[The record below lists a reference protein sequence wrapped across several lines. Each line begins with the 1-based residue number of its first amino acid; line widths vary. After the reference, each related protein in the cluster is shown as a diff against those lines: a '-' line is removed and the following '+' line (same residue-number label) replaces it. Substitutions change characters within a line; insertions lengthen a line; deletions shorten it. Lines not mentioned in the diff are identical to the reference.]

1 MTEKDFDIEIRSILE
16 NAEEEVSSKVWKG
29 VAAGLGKSRVIPWYA
44 WGAAASV
51 AVAAAVAAVVVL
63 TRPVPEQQIAPVTA
77 ILTETPTQTSIFMSE
92 ATPGEEI
99 PRERPRLS
107 QAAKPATQSA
117 AEPAVQPETTPE
129 TKAEAKPAEATKAPK
144 SAKKPEA
151 APSAQSDNA
160 AFNQLVFQQEK
171 SAVSEKGFAFTA
183 FGNVQGHNRSSS
195 AGAYSRRYGVPAL
208 NSGVGIYNES
218 SETSFGLP
226 FSIGIGL
233 KYKLSKNWAVST
245 GIRYSY
251 MQRSFVGDYQGEGF
265 RIVQTDIMNHQHW
278 LGIPLNLS
286 YEFVKKGR
294 WNVYATAGGAAEW
307 LLDNNFVVHNSPQ
320 DILYHNNRGKTQ
332 FSAMAGVGME
342 YRISPFVG
350 LYLDP
355 GFRYYFATWN
365 QPRSIRTVQPLRFE
379 IEAGLRF
386 NLRR

>member
-51 AVAAAVAAVVVL
+51 AVAAAIAAVVVL
-63 TRPVPEQQIAPVTA
+63 TPPAPEQHITPEPV
-77 ILTETPTQTSIFMSE
+77 ILAETPTQTSIFMSE
-92 ATPGEEI
+92 ETPGEAI

-107 QAAKPATQSA
+107 QAAKPAPQPVA
-117 AEPAVQPETTPE
+117 QPKAEPSVQPETKP
-129 TKAEAKPAEATKAPK
+129 EAKPADAAN
-144 SAKKPEA
+144 APEA

-160 AFNQLVFQQEK
+160 AFNQLVFQEEK
-171 SAVSEKGFAFTA
+171 SAISEKGFAFTA

-226 FSIGIGL
+226 FSIGIGI
-233 KYKLSKNWAVST
+233 KYKLSKNWAAST

-278 LGIPLNLS
+278 IGIPLNLS

-294 WNVYATAGGAAEW
+294 WNVYATVGGAAEW
-307 LLDNNFVVHNSPQ
+307 LVDNNFVVHNSPK
-320 DILYHNNRGKTQ
+320 DILYHKNDGKTQ
-332 FSAMAGVGME
+332 FSAMAGVGFE

-386 NLRR
+386 NLWK

>member
-1 MTEKDFDIEIRSILE
+1 MNVSLLIGYMLVGAIIGQDCFGLIGFNITSRSAEI
-16 NAEEEVSSKVWKG
+16 SKVRREVNKN
-29 VAAGLGKSRVIPWYA
+29 VD
-44 WGAAASV
+44 
-51 AVAAAVAAVVVL
+51 
-63 TRPVPEQQIAPVTA
+63 
-77 ILTETPTQTSIFMSE
+77 
-92 ATPGEEI
+92 AT
-99 PRERPRLS
+99 
-107 QAAKPATQSA
+107 TA
-117 AEPAVQPETTPE
+117 AEIVVE
-129 TKAEAKPAEATKAPK
+129 TKAEQMEVIDKTVMECI
-144 SAKKPEA
+144 
-151 APSAQSDNA
+151 AQ
-160 AFNQLVFQQEK
+160 
-171 SAVSEKGFAFTA
+171 
-183 FGNVQGHNRSSS
+183 FGV
-195 AGAYSRRYGVPAL
+195 L
-208 NSGVGIYNES
+208 
-218 SETSFGLP
+218 LLL

-307 LLDNNFVVHNSPQ
+307 LLDNKFVVHNSPQ